1 MISGSVNHHRDAIVR
16 LMIRGR
22 QGQTFETEAIVD
34 TGYNGSLTLPST
46 LISELGLPFLR
57 QGAAVLGDG
66 QKISFDVYEG
76 AVLWDGK
83 IRRIAIDA
91 ADADP
96 LLGTGLLYNHRLT
109 IEIVEGGAVSIAELP
124 RF

>member
-16 LMIRGR
+16 LVVRGR
-22 QGQTFETEAIVD
+22 QGQTFEAEAIVD

-46 LISELGLPFLR
+46 LISDLGLPFLR
-57 QGAAVLGDG
+57 QGSAVLGDG

-76 AVLWDGK
+76 AVLWNGK

-96 LLGTGLLYNHRLT
+96 LLGTGLLYSHRLT
-109 IEIVEGGAVSIAELP
+109 IEVVEGGTVSITELP

>member
-16 LMIRGR
+16 LMVRGR

-34 TGYNGSLTLPST
+34 TGYNGSLTLPSN

-66 QKISFDVYEG
+66 QEIAFDVYEG

-96 LLGTGLLYNHRLT
+96 LLGTGLLYSHKLT
-109 IEIVEGGAVSIAELP
+109 IDIVEGGAVSIIELP
-124 RF
+124 QS